1 MGIDVERD
9 KLPLCPSVSS
19 RDSTVCLTVLSHV
32 KASTRITV
40 NRTEAETRNGHM
52 STESPDPIQVLGKS
66 Y

>member
-1 MGIDVERD
+1 MGRDVERD

-19 RDSTVCLTVLSHV
+19 RDSTVCLTVLSHM
-32 KASTRITV
+32 KASTRITA

-52 STESPDPIQVLGKS
+52 STESPETIQVLDKS